1 MNSVPHRRWESLLVG
16 CVAAGFAL
24 ATTGVADVL
33 PEPRSI
39 DVGGLQADV
48 RGNRARP
55 VELHVE
61 EDRTAA
67 SHRLRIPAAVLAQL
81 AGGGRPATGV
91 AGTDT
96 IRSVVA
102 GVALAA
108 AVGCGFVAYRRGRS
122 ARLATVA
129 ICGLAAAG
137 SGGFFAARVSADIPP
152 GMPPLSQDEVLR
164 RILQEVGSAGKVI
177 VETAPAGLDEI
188 VLVIGSKAANAE

>member
-1 MNSVPHRRWESLLVG
+1 MNRVPHRRWASLLVG
-16 CVAAGFAL
+16 CVAAGFGL
-24 ATTGVADVL
+24 ATTGL
-33 PEPRSI
+33 
-39 DVGGLQADV
+39 ADV

-91 AGTDT
+91 AGTGT

-108 AVGCGFVAYRRGRS
+108 AVGCGFVAYRRGRA
-122 ARLATVA
+122 ARLATLVL
-129 ICGLAAAG
+129 CGLAAAG
-137 SGGFFAARVSADIPP
+137 AGGGYLASSVQADIPL
-152 GMPPLSQDEVLR
+152 GHQPLSPSDIIHRLLR
-164 RILQEVGSAGKVI
+164 EVGPAGRVV
-177 VETAPAGLDEI
+177 VETAEVGEGEV
-188 VLVIGSKAANAE
+188 VLILGTKEADAE

>member
-1 MNSVPHRRWESLLVG
+1 MRARRNHCGRTLGLA
-16 CVAAGFAL
+16 VAACLGL
-24 ATTGVADVL
+24 PVTCLADVFPNNL
-33 PEPRSI
+33 LTRIFGIRP
-39 DVGGLQADV
+39 LHADAD
-48 RGNRARP
+48 GDRAPP
-55 VELHVE
+55 VELRLE
-61 EDRTAA
+61 EDRQAA
-67 SHRLRIPAAVLAQL
+67 THRLLIPEAVLAEL
-81 AGGGRPATGV
+81 AGV
-91 AGTDT
+91 AGTGT
-96 IRSVVA
+96 MRSVVA

-108 AVGCGFVAYRRGRS
+108 AVGCGFVAYRRGRP

-164 RILQEVGSAGKVI
+164 RILEEVGPAGKVI